1 MSNVTTISARGFVTA
16 EYDTASFAMTFSEVA
31 PKAKAAKAKLK
42 KGVEQVTSTLETL
55 KKSGLVMLASTYRT
69 SVTVAP
75 NWVYND
81 KTRRNDLEGQK
92 ATYTVSF
99 QTQTLEMVNDV
110 YDALSE
116 LDLNELNLGAP
127 THSVRAEAE
136 LKQQAL
142 EDAWRVAQV
151 LFANQC
157 KVLGLNPS
165 NYTVNSWQVDY
176 SGQTYGKF
184 RNSTNAVAMSA
195 GGGFS
200 ADEDDAIEINAGR
213 ARVEVTLTVNYS
225 RNQL

>member
-1 MSNVTTISARGFVTA
+1 MTNVTTISARGYVTA
-16 EYDTASFAMTFSEVA
+16 DYDTASFAMTFSETA
-31 PKAKAAKAKLK
+31 PKAKAAKAALK
-42 KGVEQVTSTLETL
+42 KGVEQVTSTIEAL
-55 KKSGLVMLASTYRT
+55 KKSGLVMLASSYRT

-81 KTRRNDLEGQK
+81 KTRKNVLEGQK
-92 ATYTVSF
+92 ATYTLSF

-116 LDLNELNLGAP
+116 LDLNELNLASP

-142 EDAWRVAQV
+142 EDAWRVAQT

-157 KVLGLNPS
+157 AVLNLNPTNFFPS
-165 NYTVNSWQVDY
+165 SWNVDY
-176 SGQTYGKF
+176 SGQSYGKF

-195 GGGFS
+195 SGGFS

-213 ARVEVTLTVNYS
+213 AKVEVTLSVVYS
-225 RNQL
+225 RVSL